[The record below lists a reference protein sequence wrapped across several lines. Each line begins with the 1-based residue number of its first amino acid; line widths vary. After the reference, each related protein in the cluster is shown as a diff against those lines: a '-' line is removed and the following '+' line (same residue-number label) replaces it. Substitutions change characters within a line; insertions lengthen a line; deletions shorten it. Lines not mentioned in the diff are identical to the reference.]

1 MTPMTA
7 TRYVCPHCGV
17 PRKTATICPEC
28 ATRLV
33 AEEKAKQVERER
45 QKRTARAR
53 RAVSASS
60 MGKLLEDASFDKWEH
75 RPELAKLY
83 TDCRDYAKEWPKRKA
98 QGKGLVLAGLN
109 GTGKSYLAACIKRE
123 VEGQGDVVVFVSVP
137 DLGGRIRATWDREKG
152 APTEQEV
159 FDAMVDA
166 DLLVLDDLGAEAPR
180 PVTEEQLYRIIDGR
194 YRNKR
199 PMVVT
204 ANVSPQQ
211 FDARFGARIAD
222 RLAEVCDLL
231 VLNAK
236 SYRKI
241 LAERGM

>member
-60 MGKLLEDASFDKWEH
+60 MGTLLANASFDKWEN

-83 TDCRDYAKEWPKRKA
+83 TDCRAYAKEWPTRKA

-152 APTEQEV
+152 APTEREV
-159 FDAMVDA
+159 FDAMTDA
-166 DLLVLDDLGAEAPR
+166 DLLILDDFGAEAPR
-180 PVTEEQLYRIIDGR
+180 PITEEQLYRIIDGR

-199 PMVVT
+199 PVVVT
-204 ANVSPQQ
+204 ANVSPKD
-211 FDARFGARIAD
+211 FEARFGIRIAD
-222 RLAEVCDLL
+222 RLAETCD
-231 VLNAK
+231 VLIANAK
-236 SYRKI
+236 SYRRI